1 MQGIG
6 LCYPSRVECGL
17 LFPAYF
23 FEAELGLFEEGA
35 AFFDQCGT
43 ALIEGERCFER
54 EVVLFELGCDG
65 FDIAEHRFEGWFFG
79 HDWCSVVCAGRT
91 PSANWM
97 PIDVPVGVPRAER
110 MSAPSAVRT
119 IA

>member
-6 LCYPSRVECGL
+6 LCYPSHVECGL
-17 LFPAYF
+17 LFPADF
-23 FEAELGLFEEGA
+23 FEAELGLFEQGA

-79 HDWCSVVCAGRT
+79 HD
-91 PSANWM
+91 
-97 PIDVPVGVPRAER
+97 
-110 MSAPSAVRT
+110 
-119 IA
+119 